1 MSAADRTSRLLD
13 KLQQVE
19 AIGEGAR
26 QAMRQENVDL
36 AAHEEEL
43 LEKVHCDCVVLYF
56 STMLAQHSRH
66 PSPADEDFRNRYF
79 IQSQ

>member
-1 MSAADRTSRLLD
+1 MTAADRTSKLLD

-26 QAMRQENVDL
+26 QAMRKENVDL

-43 LEKVHCDCVVLYF
+43 LEEVQGGGGGGGGGGVQRSL
-56 STMLAQHSRH
+56 
-66 PSPADEDFRNRYF
+66 
-79 IQSQ
+79 

>member
-26 QAMRQENVDL
+26 QAMRQENVEL

-43 LEKVHCDCVVLYF
+43 LEQVHFYSVMPARL
-56 STMLAQHSRH
+56 
-66 PSPADEDFRNRYF
+66 SPTFAVSSCR
-79 IQSQ
+79 

>member
-1 MSAADRTSRLLD
+1 MSTADRTSRLLD

-43 LEKVHCDCVVLYF
+43 LEEVQLHPEVSQFNSVP
-56 STMLAQHSRH
+56 AQR
-66 PSPADEDFRNRYF
+66 PP
-79 IQSQ
+79 

>member
-1 MSAADRTSRLLD
+1 
-13 KLQQVE
+13 
-19 AIGEGAR
+19 
-26 QAMRQENVDL
+26 MRQENVEL

-43 LEKVHCDCVVLYF
+43 LEKVHCDYVVSYF

-66 PSPADEDFRNRYF
+66 SSPADEDFRNRYF

>member
-1 MSAADRTSRLLD
+1 MTAVERTSKLLD

-26 QAMRQENVDL
+26 QAIRQENVEL

-43 LEKVHCDCVVLYF
+43 LEKV
-56 STMLAQHSRH
+56 Q
-66 PSPADEDFRNRYF
+66 PSIRSPSFRV
-79 IQSQ
+79 IS